1 MITAIDAVLAA
12 LGLKK
17 LAVLA
22 GLLGGGISAG
32 LLPGPLALLGALWK
46 RLACGAISGAII
58 AGFGA
63 VPLSEALDKPNYL
76 SGIALGLGLFGLSFV
91 FKLLKAWNE
100 FDLGATLGKIIDNW
114 TGGNK

>member
-1 MITAIDAVLAA
+1 MVAFIDTALAA

-17 LAVLA
+17 LVVLA

-32 LLPGPLALLGALWK
+32 LLPGPLAALGALWK
-46 RLACGAISGAII
+46 RAVCGAVSGAVI
-58 AGFGA
+58 AGFCA
-63 VPLSEALDKPNYL
+63 EPLSQALEKPNYL

-100 FDLGATLGKIIDNW
+100 FDLGATLGKIIDKY
-114 TGGNK
+114 TGG